1 MHPTHQPAST
11 SRRGGLSF
19 APLDSVDAVESTNA
33 NIATVILI
41 PVNRKRFLKA
51 ETEVPKLNVDGSSP
65 FTRFQSDDEQ
75 TTALGSKPRAAPH
88 WAAMQRR
95 STSRRGG
102 LSFTDAQPKPGATHR
117 GTRCRRATARW
128 RSLPKS
134 LFSTGLLNVRCKRMF
149 SMPPLICVVSSV
161 FHSVH

>member
-19 APLDSVDAVESTNA
+19 ALLDSVDAVESTNA

-65 FTRFQSDDEQ
+65 FTRFHPDDDE
-75 TTALGSKPRAAPH
+75 TTALGSRPRAVPH
-88 WAAMQRR
+88 RATRQKR
-95 STSRRGG
+95 STPRLGLGRRTPEPDAAERLPAGTDSASQG
-102 LSFTDAQPKPGATHR
+102 FERPCTRPSSLVGTGSEVNIATDETPVFTKHPRK
-117 GTRCRRATARW
+117 RC
-128 RSLPKS
+128 
-134 LFSTGLLNVRCKRMF
+134 
-149 SMPPLICVVSSV
+149 
-161 FHSVH
+161 